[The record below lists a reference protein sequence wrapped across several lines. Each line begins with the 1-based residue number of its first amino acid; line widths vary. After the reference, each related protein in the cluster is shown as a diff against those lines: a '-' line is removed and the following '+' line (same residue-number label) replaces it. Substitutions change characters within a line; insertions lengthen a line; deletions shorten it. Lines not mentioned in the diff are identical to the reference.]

1 MLDQVI
7 NDDKNAKT
15 DQLIKMVEENLSLEK
30 LAI

>member
-15 DQLIKMVEENLSLEK
+15 DQLIKMVEDNLSLEK